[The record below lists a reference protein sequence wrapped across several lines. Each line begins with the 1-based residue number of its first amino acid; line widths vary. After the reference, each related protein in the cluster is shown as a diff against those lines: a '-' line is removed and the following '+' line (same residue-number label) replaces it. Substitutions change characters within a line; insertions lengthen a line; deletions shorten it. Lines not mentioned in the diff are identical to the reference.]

1 MKAFS
6 GQWRM
11 VGGVFTTL
19 ALGVALLVLVFGAM
33 LGLASMVPILG
44 RIPIEIQIACA
55 AIVLL
60 AAFLMARMMSERKR
74 AIAAFRR
81 FGGAL
86 GGVSPAS
93 GDEKSRG
100 LPPQAMEEL
109 RQRCGELRGE
119 PGKWWQRLEESLVC
133 YTGADGRKAWYLSR
147 GCEEVLPEEEMIAP
161 FYHYS
166 FHQAVP
172 AVLTALG
179 LLATFTAILSALSQL
194 VYNPQLQ
201 GSPVSGIDRLINGLA
216 GKFLTSIVALLLSV
230 LYTFLE
236 KKVCERRLRA
246 EYASLIYAV
255 RRRLP
260 FLSPLQ
266 VLVDIRQSLTPPP
279 AAAAEPWEPP
289 AAELEEAAEELEP
302 EPRTAGDVAQ

>member
-1 MKAFS
+1 
-6 GQWRM
+6 
-11 VGGVFTTL
+11 
-19 ALGVALLVLVFGAM
+19 
-33 LGLASMVPILG
+33 
-44 RIPIEIQIACA
+44 
-55 AIVLL
+55 
-60 AAFLMARMMSERKR
+60 
-74 AIAAFRR
+74 
-81 FGGAL
+81 
-86 GGVSPAS
+86 
-93 GDEKSRG
+93 
-100 LPPQAMEEL
+100 
-109 RQRCGELRGE
+109 
-119 PGKWWQRLEESLVC
+119 
-133 YTGADGRKAWYLSR
+133 
-147 GCEEVLPEEEMIAP
+147 LPEEEMIAP
-161 FYHYS
+161 FYHFS

-201 GSPVSGIDRLINGLA
+201 GSPVSGIDKLINGLA

-266 VLVDIRQSLTPPP
+266 VLVDIRQSLAPPP
-279 AAAAEPWEPP
+279 AAAMETWEPP
-289 AAELEEAAEELEP
+289 VAAQEPLVEVSEEASEELEP